1 MVPSRGRRSRL
12 RPRRPGAPRGPSAA
26 PQPPQ
31 YVNRTKPASW
41 MVPSRGRRRGFGLR
55 GRRRRVVYEQRREES
70 SPPAYRSLDKQ
81 VPRSARDD
89 RRKKAAGRLRRRALP
104 RPACHSEPLHALAAR
119 NLKPCRVQRS
129 RFFASLRMTRSVCRL
144 AGVADGGGAFFE
156 QVAVPDGALAGVVG
170 ELEILRELEGVGG
183 AGVFAAAAE

>member
-1 MVPSRGRRSRL
+1 
-12 RPRRPGAPRGPSAA
+12 
-26 PQPPQ
+26 
-31 YVNRTKPASW
+31 
-41 MVPSRGRRRGFGLR
+41 MVPSRGRRRGFALR

-144 AGVADGGGAFFE
+144 AGVADGGGAFFGRGGAPE
-156 QVAVPDGALAGVVG
+156 GALRGG
-170 ELEILRELEGVGG
+170 GGGLEMLGGRRGGGG
-183 AGVFAAAAE
+183 A